1 MNEMQLFQNPEF
13 GKIRAVELDGEPWL
27 VGKDVASALG
37 YAKPENALAA
47 HVDDEDKTTT
57 LIQGSGSNYKSK
69 AIVINES
76 GLYSLVLSSKLPTA
90 KKFKHWVTSEILPS
104 VRKHGAYMTKQTLR
118 ETLKRPES
126 VIEILEALRDEQEAR
141 EGLERKIE
149 SQKPKVLF
157 ADAVSASEQSILIGQ
172 LAKLL
177 RQNGVPMGEKRL
189 FQWMRENG
197 YLGKNGNR
205 YNIPTQMS
213 MEMGLFEIKET
224 AVTHSDGRV
233 TVSTTA
239 KVTGKGQVYFVNKFL
254 NKDAEKKDAAAG
266 EK

>member
-1 MNEMQLFQNPEF
+1 MNEIINIKGIEGFEKNGTVYLKLETVARGLGFTQTAASGNEVVRWERVRKYLADF
-13 GKIRAVELDGEPWL
+13 GVPTSGDGHL
-27 VGKDVASALG
+27 VDFI
-37 YAKPENALAA
+37 PENIFYRLAMKA
-47 HVDDEDKTTT
+47 KSETAERFQAFVADE
-57 LIQGSGSNYKSK
+57 
-69 AIVINES
+69 V
-76 GLYSLVLSSKLPTA
+76 
-90 KKFKHWVTSEILPS
+90 LPS
-104 VRKHGAYMTKQTLR
+104 IRKHGAYMTKQTLR

-177 RQNGVPMGEKRL
+177 RQNGVPMGEHRL

-254 NKDAEKKDAAAG
+254 NKDKGVKFKDA
-266 EK
+266 E

>member
-1 MNEMQLFQNPEF
+1 MKEIINIKGIEGYEKDGTVYLKLETVARGLGFTRIAASGNEVIRWERINGYLKEF
-13 GKIRAVELDGEPWL
+13 GMPSCGHEDFI
-27 VGKDVASALG
+27 
-37 YAKPENALAA
+37 PENIFYRLAMKA
-47 HVDDEDKTTT
+47 
-57 LIQGSGSNYKSK
+57 KS
-69 AIVINES
+69 E
-76 GLYSLVLSSKLPTA
+76 TA
-90 KKFKHWVTSEILPS
+90 ERFQAFVADEILPS
-104 VRKHGAYMTKQTLR
+104 IRKHGAYMTKQTLR

-177 RQNGVPMGEKRL
+177 RQNGVPMGEHRL

-254 NKDAEKKDAAAG
+254 NKDAEKKNAAG
-266 EK
+266 DER